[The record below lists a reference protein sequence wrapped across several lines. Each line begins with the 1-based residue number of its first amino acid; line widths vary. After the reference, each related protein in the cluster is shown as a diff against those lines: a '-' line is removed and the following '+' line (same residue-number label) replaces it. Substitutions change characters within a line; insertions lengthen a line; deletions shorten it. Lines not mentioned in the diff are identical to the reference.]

1 VLQPR
6 RTATSQIVI
15 VIAPEPMVASDN
27 PARRADTKAI
37 HYPARIRRRFS
48 ALTFRL
54 TSRYESESMELVEA

>member
-1 VLQPR
+1 VLQLR

-15 VIAPEPMVASDN
+15 VIAPLPMVASNN

-37 HYPARIRRRFS
+37 HYPARIRRRLS

-54 TSRYESESMELVEA
+54 TSRQESGNMEFVEA